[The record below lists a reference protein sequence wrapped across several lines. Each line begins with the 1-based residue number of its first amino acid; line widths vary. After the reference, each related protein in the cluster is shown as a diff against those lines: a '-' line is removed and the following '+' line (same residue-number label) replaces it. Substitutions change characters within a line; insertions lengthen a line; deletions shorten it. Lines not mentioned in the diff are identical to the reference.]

1 MPGLRG
7 DGDHLRVCLAAS
19 IQPARRSTAELP
31 RVEVLLGALNAAPKT
46 PTERTGTP
54 PAQLPAACWKVQK
67 AAPGAEVIYGAG
79 GFYKLHQAQ
88 RRLGVGETPQ
98 LLKGAPQMSANLGLP
113 MGSQ

>member
-7 DGDHLRVCLAAS
+7 DGDHLRVCLVAS

-31 RVEVLLGALNAAPKT
+31 RVEVLLGAL
-46 PTERTGTP
+46 RTGTP
-54 PAQLPAACWKVQK
+54 PVQLLAACWEVQK